1 MACQMWGY
9 SREEMLGRPIGISDD
24 TQHTPIHALEVIRA
38 GGRFQMRDITT
49 RKDGTS
55 FDVEVHATPFTYA
68 GKPHLL
74 AIVRDI
80 TERVQAQ
87 QLLEQRVEER
97 TRELST
103 LLEISRNV
111 ASTIEL
117 KPLLGL
123 ILDQLKTVV
132 DYSGAAISTL
142 EEEDF
147 VIVDYR
153 GFRPREQMLG
163 HRLSLKQT
171 SLIQ

>member
-1 MACQMWGY
+1 VL
-9 SREEMLGRPIGISDD
+9 S
-24 TQHTPIHALEVIRA
+24 
-38 GGRFQMRDITT
+38 TT
-49 RKDGTS
+49 R
-55 FDVEVHATPFTYA
+55 EVST
-68 GKPHLL
+68 
-74 AIVRDI
+74 
-80 TERVQAQ
+80 RVQAQ

-111 ASTIEL
+111 ASIIDL

-123 ILDQLKTVV
+123 ILDQLKTGV
-132 DYSGAAISTL
+132 DYSGAAINTL

-163 HRLSLKQT
+163 RRLSLKPT
-171 SLIQ
+171 HLIKAMILRREPVIIDMEVCDDGVGFDPTRAFPGHLGLRSMQERIRNLSGTFQIESVPGQGTCIRVCILVM